1 MRSILALAG
10 KDIRLLLRDRTGAF
24 FVLVFPLLFAI
35 FFGVIFSGEGGETSA
50 IPIALVDEDSSDGSR
65 SFFAQLDSAK
75 ELDVLKTSR
84 EEAVALVQRG
94 KRVAYIV
101 LQRGFGAARDRMF
114 WGDPAQIEI
123 GLDPSRKAEASLLQG
138 VLTGYYMQGIG
149 AVFADPGKMRG
160 SLQSAVKSIG
170 NAPEAE
176 QRFLEPLRGS
186 LLKMDEFYARAD
198 SARQDSRRSAAYT
211 GWNPR
216 NYVPLQVQ
224 VSDVSVQ
231 RSGPHNPFDVTF
243 PQAIIWAIIGCTASF
258 VISLVSER
266 SRGTLVRLLMAPLNE
281 RQILAG
287 KGLACF
293 LSVVGVSFL
302 LLLFANVVFQVKPH
316 SYSLLALAVVCAA
329 LCFAGIMMLLAV
341 LGKTEAS
348 ASGIGWAVLLVMAM
362 IGGGMIP
369 LFFMPSWMLALSSL
383 SPIKWAVLA
392 MEGAIWRG
400 FTFGGMLFPCGIL
413 AGIGVV
419 CFGLGSRLFARR
431 GF

>member
-1 MRSILALAG
+1 MREILALAG
-10 KDIRLLLRDRTGAF
+10 KDIKLLLRDKTGAF
-24 FVLVFPLLFAI
+24 FVLFFPLLFAI
-35 FFGVIFSGEGGETSA
+35 FFGVIFSGEGGKTAA
-50 IPIALVDEDSSDGSR
+50 IPIVLVDEDSSDGSR
-65 SFFAQLDSAK
+65 GFCALLDSAQ
-75 ELDVLKTSR
+75 ELSVLKTTR

-101 LQRGFGAARDRMF
+101 LQSGFGAARERMF

-138 VLTGYYMQGIG
+138 VLTGYYMRGIG
-149 AVFADPGKMRG
+149 DVFADPDKMRG
-160 SLQSAVKSIG
+160 NLQSAVKSISE
-170 NAPEAE
+170 APEDE

-198 SARQDSRRSAAYT
+198 SAQQDSHRSSAYA
-211 GWNPR
+211 GWNP
-216 NYVPLQVQ
+216 LQVHI
-224 VSDVSVQ
+224 SDISVQ

-258 VISLVSER
+258 GISLVSER
-266 SRGTLVRLLMAPLNE
+266 TRGTLVRLLMAPLKKQ
-281 RQILAG
+281 QILAG

-293 LSVVGVSFL
+293 LSVVAVSVL
-302 LLLFANVVFQVKPH
+302 LLLFANIVFQVKPH
-316 SYSLLALAVVCAA
+316 SYSLLLLAVVCAA
-329 LCFAGIMMLLAV
+329 LCFVGIMMLLAV

-369 LFFMPSWMLALSSL
+369 LFFMPSWMLTLSSL
-383 SPIKWAVLA
+383 SPLKWTVLA
-392 MEGAIWRG
+392 LEGAIWRG
-400 FTFGGMLFPCGIL
+400 FTLQEMLFPCGVL
-413 AGIGVV
+413 AAIGVL
-419 CFGLGSRLFARR
+419 CFILGAKLFTQR